1 MFKSHILY
9 IYFAITGV
17 FDWCDL
23 VRNMLA
29 SQWVEPGPLDMKY
42 SSNGEDDESHLRAAV
57 KMTILPKVVYRFN
70 AIPIKLPR
78 AFFTKL
84 GQQQQNNSKFVWWH
98 RGPQIAK
105 AILKKK
111 NGAVGIRFPDFRLYS
126 KATVFKTVWYWH
138 KNRNIDQWNMI
149 KNPEII
155 PCTYSQL
162 IYDKGGK
169 TTQYWEDSL
178 FSKWC
183 WENWTPTC

>member
-1 MFKSHILY
+1 MWSSEKHAGITVSWTWTTRHEIFLKWGGWWKSPKSS
-9 IYFAITGV
+9 
-17 FDWCDL
+17 
-23 VRNMLA
+23 
-29 SQWVEPGPLDMKY
+29 SQNDYTTQGSLQIQCNSYQIAK
-42 SSNGEDDESHLRAAV
+42 GIFHR
-57 KMTILPKVVYRFN
+57 I
-70 AIPIKLPR
+70 
-78 AFFTKL
+78 
-84 GQQQQNNSKFVWWH
+84 GQQQQNNPRFVWWH
-98 RGPQIAK
+98 RRLQIAK

-169 TTQYWEDSL
+169 TTQCWKDSL